1 MRKRK
6 FKTVTVAAL
15 AAMTLTGMNAV
26 PCYAGITLPFIGEI
40 GGSSVKEPEL
50 ESMLGKSLKEMAGKF
65 DGMSEPYWNMGMT
78 SCSNGQVTLMS
89 ADSGDGGDSIT
100 QIQLTGRG
108 NPYCLMGVDTGMSY
122 SDATGKLGDEGL
134 YQVWGRPVRFDE
146 NGNYVALS
154 GEDHNLT
161 VTMSHI
167 TLGNHTDKTD
177 VSQYMGADMRSLFF
191 EIDNVGAR
199 TEGED
204 TVVENDQVM
213 FYARGQAVE
222 LGDLKVSKIVIR
234 GNNSNY
240 CMYGYQPGDSWESM
254 YPGMQEGGSGEWTD
268 PQGNVFSM
276 YSSTDPSSPQIEL
289 LDPSF
294 W

>member
-1 MRKRK
+1 MKKRK
-6 FKTVTVAAL
+6 FKEITMAVI
-15 AAMTLTGMNAV
+15 AAMTLTGMTAV
-26 PCYAGITLPFIGEI
+26 PCYAGIKLPFIGEI
-40 GGSSVKEPEL
+40 GGSSVEEPEL
-50 ESMLGKSLKEMAGKF
+50 ESMLGKSLKEMAEKF

-100 QIQLTGRG
+100 QIQLAGSG

-122 SDATGKLGDEGL
+122 ADATEKLREEGL
-134 YQVWGRPVRFDE
+134 YQVWGRPVRFDK
-146 NGNYVALS
+146 NGHYVALS
-154 GEDHNLT
+154 GEDGNLT
-161 VTMSHI
+161 VTMSKI
-167 TLGNHTDKTD
+167 TLGTHTDKLD
-177 VSQYMGADMRSLFF
+177 VSQYMGGSMRDIFY

-199 TEGED
+199 TEGDD

-213 FYARGQAVE
+213 FYARGQAME
-222 LGDLKVSKIVIR
+222 LGALTISKIVIK
-234 GNNSNY
+234 GNNSDY
-240 CMYGYQPGDSWESM
+240 CMYGYQPGDSFESV
-254 YPGMQEGGSGEWTD
+254 YPGMQEGGTGEWTD

-289 LDPSF
+289 YSPEL